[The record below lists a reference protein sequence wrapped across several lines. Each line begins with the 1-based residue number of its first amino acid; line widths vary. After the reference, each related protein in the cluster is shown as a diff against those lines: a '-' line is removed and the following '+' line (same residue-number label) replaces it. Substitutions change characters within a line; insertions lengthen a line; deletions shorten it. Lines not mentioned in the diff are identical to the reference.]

1 MDNDIEL
8 MAKFFVERIPKYQQD
23 IALFASEMLEFTPD
37 DWQEDVFKDIVE
49 ADRVSVKSGQGVG
62 KTGVESI
69 LVVWFLSL
77 FPNAKVVCTAP
88 TARQLN
94 DVLWAEISKWLSRS
108 PVLSQVLRW
117 TKTYVYMVGQEE
129 RWFATARTATKPEN
143 MQGFHEDN
151 MLFIVDEASGIS
163 EPIMEA
169 ILGTL
174 TGANNKLVL
183 MGNPTK
189 TSGTFYD
196 SHTKARK
203 HYRCHTVNSENSPRT
218 SKENIQ
224 QLAEKYGKNSNV
236 YRVRVLGEFPEQED
250 DVFIPLSLIE
260 KSVNTE
266 LEEQKVF
273 KIVFGVDV
281 ARYGDDETVIAQNV
295 NNKIT
300 LPIVRHGQSLMQT
313 VGDIVTL
320 YKRAITEHADYKGP
334 ITVFID
340 DTGLGG
346 GVTDR
351 LEEVKREQSL
361 TRLDIV
367 PVNFGSKPP
376 EDKNYADITTYMWG
390 TVRDMMQS
398 GELVI
403 ENDND
408 LVAQLSIRKYSLT
421 SSGKLTLESKK
432 DMKKRGVASPDR
444 ADAVA
449 LACMKSKKIYS
460 AFVEKT
466 AAIIIAAESVAKG
479 YFQSINVG
487 VAIGGSK
494 SGTFIVATAITS
506 GHKNAVVLKA
516 IRIDG
521 EVETSALESAYLQF
535 CRTIVSQYGSISACY
550 CESEER
556 FLYKTIRNASDRS
569 NLGIRVL
576 SNAGTPETDRIR
588 LTTRL
593 LTQGRLKLTEDC
605 APLSQAL
612 SNAKWNDKLQSDG
625 RAEAEET
632 GALRAFEYTIEREA
646 NRFIS
651 AERGG

>member
-1 MDNDIEL
+1 
-8 MAKFFVERIPKYQQD
+8 
-23 IALFASEMLEFTPD
+23 
-37 DWQEDVFKDIVE
+37 
-49 ADRVSVKSGQGVG
+49 
-62 KTGVESI
+62 
-69 LVVWFLSL
+69 
-77 FPNAKVVCTAP
+77 
-88 TARQLN
+88 
-94 DVLWAEISKWLSRS
+94 
-108 PVLSQVLRW
+108 
-117 TKTYVYMVGQEE
+117 
-129 RWFATARTATKPEN
+129 
-143 MQGFHEDN
+143 
-151 MLFIVDEASGIS
+151 
-163 EPIMEA
+163 
-169 ILGTL
+169 
-174 TGANNKLVL
+174 
-183 MGNPTK
+183 
-189 TSGTFYD
+189 
-196 SHTKARK
+196 
-203 HYRCHTVNSENSPRT
+203 
-218 SKENIQ
+218 
-224 QLAEKYGKNSNV
+224 
-236 YRVRVLGEFPEQED
+236 
-250 DVFIPLSLIE
+250 
-260 KSVNTE
+260 
-266 LEEQKVF
+266 
-273 KIVFGVDV
+273 
-281 ARYGDDETVIAQNV
+281 
-295 NNKIT
+295 
-300 LPIVRHGQSLMQT
+300 MQT

-390 TVRDMMQS
+390 TVRDMMLG

-408 LVAQLSIRKYSLT
+408 LVAQLSVRKYSLT